1 MATLALL
8 ELLPEPQFAALA
20 RHLPAGAE
28 LRAVASTDDAEAR
41 RLAAEADILLVWNG
55 PLPSATL
62 AAARQARLAQ
72 VCERRPRGVD
82 FFAARRR
89 GLPVAGPGPAGAR
102 DAAEHALLLALA
114 GLRRLPA
121 ALAEQRGAGL
131 SQQTGTLLL
140 GAGLRGRTVGLYGLD
155 PVACTLAA
163 LVSALEARVIAWSG
177 AAAADADW
185 PPRVEL
191 AQHRYEALAA
201 ADVVSLHL
209 PPTPDQ
215 RHVVSRETLRL
226 LRRDAILVNVS
237 SPELIDEVSLYQA
250 LANGRLG
257 GAALDSLADAA
268 AAQPLLGLPSALI
281 TPRLAYATPAA
292 IEELAAAAMA
302 NAARALAGQEP
313 LHRWV

>member
-114 GLRRLPA
+114 GLRCLPA
-121 ALAEQRGAGL
+121 ARAEQ
-131 SQQTGTLLL
+131 
-140 GAGLRGRTVGLYGLD
+140 TVGLYGLD
-155 PVACTLAA
+155 PVARTLAV

-185 PPRVEL
+185 PPRVER

-257 GAALDSLADAA
+257 GAALDGLADAA
-268 AAQPLLGLPSALI
+268 AAQPLLGLPSTLI
-281 TPRLAYATPAA
+281 TPRLAYATSAA